1 MKNRPRDKKAGIIIL
16 AALIII
22 SLADVIL
29 RANVFHDI
37 VSTTANFGD
46 ALINAAFSA
55 MLLIFAYK
63 GKDRIFYI
71 LCAVFVCSFVMNQLY
86 TLPNMISKIVNAGSR
101 STLSTVSSVV
111 NVLCII
117 SITAIG
123 GLLVEYMND
132 GTICNKVFNFLCV
145 ATLVMLAF
153 LCCTALNGVFTLGK
167 DRILALLY
175 ELSRIAMVFLFAFFA
190 YDSANH
196 ELKKVKI
203 SK

>member
-190 YDSANH
+190 YDSAKH
-196 ELKKVKI
+196 ELKKVKFA
-203 SK
+203 K